1 MTLNTFILLIGFF
14 HCALCASFSN
24 VVVRGGSEVIPLE
37 YINYGGPMSYTGPQF
52 AQISAGPIETLVSL
66 SNARPCVS
74 PCVIAN
80 TPISGL
86 APIAGTANAQIVA
99 YKSPVAN
106 VPIVLANT
114 DDAATGYQYAYA
126 VYDEGTGDK
135 KTQSEQSDGSVV
147 QGQYS
152 FIQPDGFLREVIY
165 TADDIKG
172 FNAVVRTVAP
182 EPEPS
187 KNESTDESQE
197 SKETPCKKN
206 EQLVEA
212 PKSEEKPTESSAEIT
227 EPVNAE
233 TAEITE
239 AFNNEGVNTETINT
253 ETTSTESQNT
263 ETVEVK
269 SEEKATE
276 EKPCEENPTPTELIK
291 SEFEPNAVV
300 SYSDIIDCIQSKRIA
315 TAKSISPLTYILVPA
330 AKPKPC

>member
-1 MTLNTFILLIGFF
+1 MTLNTFLLLIGF
-14 HCALCASFSN
+14 HSALCASFSN
-24 VVVRGGSEVIPLE
+24 VIVRGGSEAIPLE
-37 YINYGGPMSYTGPQF
+37 YINYGGPLSYTGPQF
-52 AQISAGPIETLVSL
+52 AQISAAPIETLVSL

-114 DDAATGYQYAYA
+114 DDPAIGYQYAYA

-135 KTQSEQSDGSVV
+135 KTQSEQSD
-147 QGQYS
+147 
-152 FIQPDGFLREVIY
+152 VIY

-172 FNAVVRTVAP
+172 FNAIVKTVAP

-187 KNESTDESQE
+187 KKESTEESEE

-212 PKSEEKPTESSAEIT
+212 PKTEEKPTESSVEIT
-227 EPVNAE
+227 EPVNTE
-233 TAEITE
+233 PAEITE
-239 AFNNEGVNTETINT
+239 TVNTEAVNTET
-253 ETTSTESQNT
+253 TTTTESQNT
-263 ETVEVK
+263 ETVEAK
-269 SEEKATE
+269 SEEKTSE
-276 EKPCEENPTPTELIK
+276 EKPSKETPTPTELIK
-291 SEFEPNAVV
+291 PEFAPNALV

-315 TAKSISPLTYILVPA
+315 TANSISPLTYILVPA
-330 AKPKPC
+330 PIPKPC